1 MLCRSKH
8 AEEQCVLTANQ
19 DSRFISTQFSN
30 MQRVVKASFASAK
43 KLGVGSEHGDNET
56 LVDIGGLNGE
66 MEYAK
71 PF

>member
-1 MLCRSKH
+1 
-8 AEEQCVLTANQ
+8 
-19 DSRFISTQFSN
+19 